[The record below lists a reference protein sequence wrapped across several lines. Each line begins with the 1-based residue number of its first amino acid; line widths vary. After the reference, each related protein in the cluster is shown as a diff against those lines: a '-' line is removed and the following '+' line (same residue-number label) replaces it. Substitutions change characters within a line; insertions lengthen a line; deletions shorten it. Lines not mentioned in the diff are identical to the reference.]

1 MQVQQEIYK
10 VTAPYLKSIEG
21 GLGFGGLA
29 AFDLDEYRSSL
40 SHVKQYECTLTGDM
54 FKEYCF
60 CHAFPPACGQ
70 LERVERQ
77 FESSVSETDDSIL
90 IWPFAISLRAMDAVT
105 SPQKGNL
112 QVLGNDVMWFGFLKF
127 FASCIR
133 NTDAKR
139 IAMCREALRRVKVKF
154 LLCQSD
160 EEAHRMKW
168 TLDQSVN
175 DLAQSQTLRG
185 WKRICGY
192 AAIREELKSRG
203 QPCNGEA
210 VSAWL
215 KKAKVSMAAKTL
227 STLLRVYDRMHSA
240 GAETLAI
247 LEDMDSLFDDHFFS
261 NTSTL
266 TVVCEKTAV
275 GKNKLLEDALLSWVA
290 AGLHVRVTSPQNGT
304 LTVLSPT
311 ATRAAGLQVACHL

>member
-1 MQVQQEIYK
+1 
-10 VTAPYLKSIEG
+10 
-21 GLGFGGLA
+21 
-29 AFDLDEYRSSL
+29 
-40 SHVKQYECTLTGDM
+40 
-54 FKEYCF
+54 
-60 CHAFPPACGQ
+60 
-70 LERVERQ
+70 
-77 FESSVSETDDSIL
+77 
-90 IWPFAISLRAMDAVT
+90 
-105 SPQKGNL
+105 
-112 QVLGNDVMWFGFLKF
+112 
-127 FASCIR
+127 
-133 NTDAKR
+133 
-139 IAMCREALRRVKVKF
+139 
-154 LLCQSD
+154 
-160 EEAHRMKW
+160 MKW
-168 TLDQSVN
+168 TLDQGVN

-240 GAETLAI
+240 GTETLAV

-275 GKNKLLEDALLSWVA
+275 GKNKLLEDALLSWVV
-290 AGLHVRVTSPQNGT
+290 AG
-304 LTVLSPT
+304 
-311 ATRAAGLQVACHL
+311 HLRKTEP